1 MQHTTTYQA
10 ALHRERLRAAASRR
24 APVDGAALE
33 QLVKAAAAGEET
45 AWTALSARFRAPML
59 RVARA
64 HGLGTHEAEDVV
76 QESLLSLFRSID
88 RVRDP
93 AAIGAWLTTTARRE
107 SLRLLGSARRA
118 RPTDEDLGADVAA
131 PDEVGDPLAD
141 EARHAVLERALGE
154 LPERHRRLMESLFD
168 EQEPSYDEISRL
180 LGIPKG
186 SIGPIRGRCLARL
199 RVSLAED
206 RETLRS

>member
-1 MQHTTTYQA
+1 MRLLTSHYLA
-10 ALHRERLRAAASRR
+10 AREN
-24 APVDGAALE
+24 AALE
-33 QLVKAAAAGEET
+33 QLVRAAMAGEET
-45 AWTALSARFRAPML
+45 AWDALTARFRPAML

-107 SLRLLGSARRA
+107 SLRLLGSARRL
-118 RPTDEDLGADVAA
+118 RPTDEELGADVAA
-131 PDEVGDPLAD
+131 PEETSDPLAD
-141 EARHAVLERALGE
+141 EARHAALERALGE
-154 LPERHRRLMESLFD
+154 LPERHRRLMQSLFD

-199 RVSLAED
+199 RVSLAGD
-206 RETLRS
+206 RELLKS